1 MTELT
6 VEQKNELMEYQALQ
20 QQLQVVGMQKQQLAI
35 AFAENEAATKAVES
49 SKGGV
54 YKAAGSVLVERTK
67 DAALAELKEEK
78 EKLDL
83 RQQVFD
89 KQEKQA
95 RDKFAELTKKLQGA
109 FGKGDGAVS
118 G

>member
-1 MTELT
+1 MAELNE
-6 VEQKNELMEYQALQ
+6 EQKKDLMEYQALQ
-20 QQLQVVGMQKQQLAI
+20 QQLQVVGMQKQQLAV
-35 AFAENEAATKAVES
+35 AFAENESAMKAVES
-49 SKGGV
+49 SKASV

-67 DAALAELKEEK
+67 DEALAELKEEK

-109 FGKGDGAVS
+109 FSKGDGAVS